1 MQGRRVKCHPLCH
14 TLLHLCQGRGTFGSE
29 LFKNVI
35 FPDESLFVWSLL
47 QCSTRGMSLAVLRF
61 RICAF
66 RAGAAGVIPARGT
79 SILHSV
85 GEKMVQNG
93 NQNWSGV
100 AAGTGTLGVH

>member
-1 MQGRRVKCHPLCH
+1 MKACLSGVCFSVVQEGCP
-14 TLLHLCQGRGTFGSE
+14 
-29 LFKNVI
+29 
-35 FPDESLFVWSLL
+35 
-47 QCSTRGMSLAVLRF
+47 LAVLRS

-93 NQNWSGV
+93 NQNWSRV
-100 AAGTGTLGVH
+100 AAGTGTLEFIEKTVKCRSPLGILGENADSG